1 MGLAHSTGAAASH
14 TTFPLVI
21 PHYQNLFLNFK
32 KILRLLLTI
41 KALVCGCNS
50 VNLTVEPVMKTSC
63 HNSVP
68 KATLWGV
75 KLAPHTR
82 QLEILT

>member
-1 MGLAHSTGAAASH
+1 M
-14 TTFPLVI
+14 
-21 PHYQNLFLNFK
+21 
-32 KILRLLLTI
+32 
-41 KALVCGCNS
+41 KALVCGYNS

-82 QLEILT
+82 QLEILTQMCREKLLAVQDSQYNSIP